1 MLASLFLLSSVYF
14 FTYLWLSPNTF
25 LVLLLSQDATDYADL
40 LKKNADEKVSKEW
53 EGWQTSMELL
63 ETKKMEMDVESQVI
77 LEARSGMESAI
88 DHLVEDDKQE
98 MEMLTSKGD
107 VLAKELADLLELVR
121 LKELE
126 IAQNDAQI
134 QEVDKRISNVVSEFH
149 STQSSIKTRLDN
161 LQAAQSKLDSESEK
175 LALKKKE
182 IDDFV
187 FVSEEKKSKLEELAN
202 AASKEAST
210 CWDLVENW
218 RNLVALIMQHRQDRI
233 HFVEMEEKV
242 SQEIQSL
249 RQQVTDSREKLQV
262 RIIFFLIC
270 TSLQYAFVG
279 IFFNLKL
286 CNRQLMFCHNGN
298 RNCLQKEG
306 QY

>member
-1 MLASLFLLSSVYF
+1 MLASLFLLSSVYL

-40 LKKNADEKVSKEW
+40 VKKNAEEKASKEW

-134 QEVDKRISNVVSEFH
+134 QEVEKRISNVVSEFH
-149 STQSSIKTRLDN
+149 STQSSIKTRLDD

-187 FVSEEKKSKLEELAN
+187 FVSEEKKSKLEELAS

-210 CWDLVENW
+210 CRDLVENW

-233 HFVEMEEKV
+233 HFVELEEKV

-249 RQQVTDSREKLQV
+249 RQQVADSREKLQV

-270 TSLQYAFVG
+270 TSLQYAFVV
-279 IFFNLKL
+279 FF
-286 CNRQLMFCHNGN
+286 F
-298 RNCLQKEG
+298 
-306 QY
+306 